1 MRRLVLQLAALL
13 VVALLAGTVV
23 SAQAVPARG
32 DIRIIVVTHGT
43 AADPFWSVVARGV
56 DEAAAD
62 MGVRVEY
69 RAPQTFDMVQMGLL
83 IDAAVAARPDGLVVS
98 IPDADAL
105 EGPIRRAVAAGIP
118 VVSINSGSDVYADLG
133 ILSHVG
139 QEEYLAGLGAGRR
152 MAAAGVTKAVCVNHE
167 VGNVG
172 LDLRCQGFLDG
183 LGGQAQVLGVHG
195 DFSEIRGAVEIFLR
209 READVQGVLALGPLS
224 SEPTLAALEAVGR
237 VGQMEFGAFDLS
249 PSILEALAEGKM
261 SFAIDQQQFLQG
273 YLPVVMLTQ
282 YVRYGLMP
290 AAPVQTGPG
299 FVTPGTAGLV
309 MELTEAGIR

>member
-1 MRRLVLQLAALL
+1 MRRIVGLLFVLTVVLALG
-13 VVALLAGTVV
+13 VVAHGQ
-23 SAQAVPARG
+23 SIPERG
-32 DIRIIVVTHGT
+32 DIRIVVVTHGT

-62 MGVRVEY
+62 MGVRVDY
-69 RAPQTFDMVQMGLL
+69 RAPQTFDMIQMGQL

-118 VVSINSGSDVYADLG
+118 VVSINSGSDVYAELG
-133 ILSHVG
+133 LLTHVG
-139 QEEYLAGLGAGRR
+139 QEEYFAGFGAGQQ
-152 MAAAGVTKAVCVNHE
+152 MAAAGVTKAVCINHE

-172 LDLRCQGFLDG
+172 LDLRCEGFLDG

-195 DFSEIRGAVEIFLR
+195 DFNEIRSAVEIFLR
-209 READVQGVLALGPLS
+209 RESDVQGILALGPLS
-224 SEPTLAALEAVGR
+224 SEPTLAALEAVGK
-237 VGQMEFGAFDLS
+237 VGQVQFGTFDLA

-273 YLPVVMLTQ
+273 YLPIVILTQ

-299 FVTPGTAGLV
+299 FVTPETAEMV

>member
-1 MRRLVLQLAALL
+1 MRRIVGLLFVLTVVLALG
-13 VVALLAGTVV
+13 VVAHGQ
-23 SAQAVPARG
+23 SIPERG
-32 DIRIIVVTHGT
+32 DIRIVVVTHGT

-62 MGVRVEY
+62 MGVRVDY
-69 RAPQTFDMVQMGLL
+69 RAPQTFDMIQMGQL
-83 IDAAVAARPDGLVVS
+83 IDAALAARPDGLVVS

-118 VVSINSGSDVYADLG
+118 VVSINSGSDVYAELG
-133 ILSHVG
+133 LLTHVG
-139 QEEYLAGLGAGRR
+139 QEEYFAGFGAGQQ
-152 MAAAGVTKAVCVNHE
+152 MAAAGVTKAVCINHE

-172 LDLRCQGFLDG
+172 LDLRCEGFLDG

-195 DFSEIRGAVEIFLR
+195 DFNEIRSAVEIFLR
-209 READVQGVLALGPLS
+209 RESDVQGILALGPLS
-224 SEPTLAALEAVGR
+224 SEPTLAALEAVGK
-237 VGQMEFGAFDLS
+237 VGQVQFGTFDLA

-273 YLPVVMLTQ
+273 YLPIVILTQ

-299 FVTPGTAGLV
+299 FVTPETAEMV